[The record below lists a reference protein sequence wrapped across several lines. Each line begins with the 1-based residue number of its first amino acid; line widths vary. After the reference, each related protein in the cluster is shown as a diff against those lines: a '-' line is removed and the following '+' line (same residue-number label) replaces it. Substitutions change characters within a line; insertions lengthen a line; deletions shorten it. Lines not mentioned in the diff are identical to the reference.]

1 MRADM
6 RAEPVN
12 DDGVVE
18 LPAGVA
24 VDLAEE
30 DVLVEDSGDLAGFAI
45 SALPGPLVAVALA
58 DEVLWEQER
67 RMRLCGVGSALTS
80 DAKTMK
86 KTTSVLKAYIVNT
99 NGGGREVKTGEWSI
113 IIPESKEG
121 HEKSTRAR

>member
-1 MRADM
+1 M

-24 VDLAEE
+24 VDLVEE
-30 DVLVEDSGDLAGFAI
+30 DVLVEDLAGSAI

-99 NGGGREVKTGEWSI
+99 NGRWSR
-113 IIPESKEG
+113 SKD
-121 HEKSTRAR
+121 R